1 MKITGMESTLY
12 AFDLDRRM
20 GDANSPSG
28 RVRGSGCIVELH
40 TDGGLTGIGLGGG
53 GVRPQM
59 RALVEQLLK
68 GQDPRR
74 VRGLWQRM
82 IDRHFKGG
90 HDGLINDAIATLD
103 MALWDLKAK
112 ANGEPLWKTLGGS
125 RQRVHCYAS
134 DLGLPMSD
142 ADLEAWYRRM
152 AAQYGFRHAKLK
164 VGLDQDAD
172 IRRLE
177 MMAKVF
183 KEGSDDPML
192 LVDANEY
199 WSPKQAIR
207 KISEMEERVD
217 IAWVE
222 EPARRWDYLG
232 LRRVRDAVRAAVC
245 AGENLDT
252 LGDFLPYF
260 QHRAADVVQVSYGM
274 GGITCALQIAD
285 AAFGYELPVT
295 LGGSPGSIHAHLAAV
310 MPNFMTMEVID
321 PVAPDGVFTSDVE
334 IVDGWA
340 VPGDKPGL
348 GIEIDREALHRQAV
362 DAIPPGAGPSP
373 FGRRPGAGLYE
384 VPPTEVERAEAAK
397 GVGA

>member
-1 MKITGMESTLY
+1 MKITGVESALY
-12 AFDLDRRM
+12 AFGLDRRM

-40 TDGGLTGIGLGGG
+40 TDAGLTGIGLGGG
-53 GVRPQM
+53 GVQPQM
-59 RALVEQLLK
+59 QSMVDQLLV

-74 VRGLWQRM
+74 VQGLWKRM
-82 IDRHFKGG
+82 VDKHFKGG

-112 ANGEPLWKTLGGS
+112 ANDEPLWKTLGGS
-125 RQRVHCYAS
+125 KQPVHCYAS

-152 AAQYGFRHAKLK
+152 ARDFGFRNAKLK

-172 IRRLE
+172 IRRLQTME
-177 MMAKVF
+177 SIF
-183 KEGSDDPML
+183 KEVVDEPML
-192 LVDANEY
+192 LIDANEY

-207 KISEMEERVD
+207 KVSEMEEYCD
-217 IAWVE
+217 ITWVE

-232 LRRVRDAVRAAVC
+232 LRRVKEGVRASVC

-260 QHRAADVVQVSYGM
+260 HHRAADVIQVSYGM
-274 GGITCALQIAD
+274 TGISCALQLAD
-285 AAFGYELPVT
+285 AAFGYELPIT
-295 LGGSPGSIHAHLAAV
+295 LGGSPGSIHAHLAVV

-321 PVAPDGVFTSDVE
+321 PVPPDGVFTSDVRIE
-334 IVDGWA
+334 DGWA
-340 VPGDKPGL
+340 IPGDKPGL
-348 GIEIDREALHRQAV
+348 GIEIDRQALELHSV
-362 DAIPPGAGPSP
+362 EAIPPGAGPSP

-384 VPPTEVERAEAAK
+384 VLPSSEERAEAAK
-397 GVGA
+397 GVGE

>member
-12 AFDLDRRM
+12 AFGLERRM

-40 TDGGLTGIGLGGG
+40 TDAGLTGIGLGGG

-59 RALVEQLLK
+59 QSMVDQLLV

-74 VRGLWQRM
+74 VQGLWKRM
-82 IDRHFKGG
+82 VDKHFKGG
-90 HDGLINDAIATLD
+90 HDGLVNDAIATLD
-103 MALWDLKAK
+103 MAIWDLKAK
-112 ANGEPLWKTLGGS
+112 ANDEPLWKTLGGS
-125 RQRVHCYAS
+125 KQPVHCYAS
-134 DLGLPMSD
+134 DLGLPMLD

-152 AAQYGFRHAKLK
+152 ARDFGFRNAKLK

-172 IRRLE
+172 IRRLQTME
-177 MMAKVF
+177 SIF
-183 KEGSDDPML
+183 KEVVDEPML
-192 LVDANEY
+192 LIDANEY

-207 KISEMEERVD
+207 KVSEMEEYCD

-232 LRRVRDAVRAAVC
+232 LRRVKEGVRASVC

-260 QHRAADVVQVSYGM
+260 HHRAADVIQVSYGM
-274 GGITCALQIAD
+274 TGISCALQLAD
-285 AAFGYELPVT
+285 AAFGYELPIT
-295 LGGSPGSIHAHLAAV
+295 LGGSPGSIHAHLAVA

-321 PVAPDGVFTSDVE
+321 PVPLDGVFTSDVRIE
-334 IVDGWA
+334 DGWA
-340 VPGDKPGL
+340 ILGDKPGF
-348 GIEIDREALHRQAV
+348 GIEIDRQALERNSV
-362 DAIPPGAGPSP
+362 EAIPPGAGPSP
-373 FGRRPGAGLYE
+373 FGRRSGAGLYE
-384 VPPTEVERAEAAK
+384 VLPSSQERAEAAK
-397 GVGA
+397 GAGE